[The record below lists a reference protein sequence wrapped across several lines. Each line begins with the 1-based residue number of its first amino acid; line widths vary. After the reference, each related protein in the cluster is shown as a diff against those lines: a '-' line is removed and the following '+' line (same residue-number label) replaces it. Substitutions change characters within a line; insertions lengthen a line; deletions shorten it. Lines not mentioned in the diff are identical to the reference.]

1 MLLQTKNRTDV
12 LSGEGFE
19 RRAAGAARGLALAV
33 LALASAAGA
42 ADLSFPDAV
51 TLLQQRNE
59 ALAAARAEVSQREEE
74 AGVAAGLAWPRLD
87 ATARYTRIDEPIT
100 IDLDPIR
107 QVILKLH
114 PNVPSAVVPPF
125 TLQVQDDT
133 FWKADLRL
141 SWPVYTG
148 GKIDAARD
156 AAGAEL
162 RTAQAAQRQT
172 DETLT
177 SELARR
183 YFALRLAR
191 RAREVRAS
199 VVEGLDQHVQ
209 HAACLEEE
217 GMIARAER
225 LHAEVARA
233 ETARQL
239 ARSERDVELARL
251 ALASIL
257 SSDEADVEPSTR
269 LFLLASVEPEVEF
282 VQHALEANPIL
293 ARIAAQRALAAV
305 GSRAE
310 RARYVPDVFIFGM
323 HELHPSD
330 LTILEPDWAL
340 GVGASLN
347 LFDGFSREHRVAA
360 ARAREQRVELTE
372 QRARRDIAT
381 LVEKRYRELVT
392 ARDLFMT
399 LKHTQGLAEEN
410 LRVRTRA
417 FEEGMGTSL
426 DVVDARLALSRV
438 ELEQAT
444 AAYDFVVALA
454 ELLEAS
460 GQESRFGE
468 YLARAD
474 VEVER

>member
-1 MLLQTKNRTDV
+1 MPHHIGNRMSV
-12 LSGEGFE
+12 LSRCPALARHLMAVTQVVF
-19 RRAAGAARGLALAV
+19 AAGAT
-33 LALASAAGA
+33 AAG
-42 ADLSFPDAV
+42 LSFPDAV
-51 TLLQQRNE
+51 QRLRARNE
-59 ALAAARAEVSQREEE
+59 ALAAARAEVTQRQEET
-74 AGVAAGLAWPRLD
+74 GVAAGLAWPRLE
-87 ATARYTRIDEPIT
+87 ANARYTRIDEPIT

-107 QVILKLH
+107 QVILTLH
-114 PNVPSAVVPPF
+114 SNVPPAAVPPF
-125 TLQVQDDT
+125 TLDVQDDT

-141 SWPVYTG
+141 SWPVFTG

-156 AAGAEL
+156 AAEGEL
-162 RTAQAAQRQT
+162 RAAQATERQT
-172 DETLT
+172 TEALT

-183 YFALRLAR
+183 YFALRLAK
-191 RAREVRAS
+191 RARDVRSS
-199 VVEGLDQHVQ
+199 VVEGLDRHV
-209 HAACLEEE
+209 HDAVRLEEE
-217 GMIARAER
+217 GLIARAER

-239 ARSERDVELARL
+239 ARAERDVELARIGL
-251 ALASIL
+251 AALL
-257 SSDEADVEPSTR
+257 SSDETEVEPSTR
-269 LFLLASVEPEVEF
+269 LFLVASIEPEGEF
-282 VQHALEANPIL
+282 VQHALEASPGL
-293 ARIAAQRALAAV
+293 ARIAAQRAMAAA
-305 GSRAE
+305 GSKAE
-310 RARYVPDVFIFGM
+310 KARYVPDVFIFGM

-330 LTILEPDWAL
+330 LTILEPDWAV
-340 GVGASLN
+340 GVGASIN

-360 ARAREQRVELTE
+360 ARAREQRVELVE

-381 LVEKRYRELVT
+381 LVEKRYRELLT
-392 ARDLFMT
+392 ARDLFTT
-399 LKHTQGLAEEN
+399 LKQTQGLAEEN

-426 DVVDARLALSRV
+426 DVVDARMALSRV
-438 ELEQAT
+438 ELEQAA